1 MSFFKR
7 LAGLLGNP
15 GARSGSPFYHFSV
28 RCNRCGEVI
37 EARVNLNNDLSPEFG
52 EGEGGPQTYVCRKG
66 LIGSGRCFQSIE
78 VTLQFDARRK
88 LTDRQIVGGTFV
100 D

>member
-7 LAGLLGNP
+7 LAGLFGNP
-15 GARSGSPFYHFSV
+15 ATRSGSPYYNFSV

-37 EARVNLNNDLSPEFG
+37 EARVNLSNDLSVEYG
-52 EGEGGPQTYVCRKG
+52 EGEDGPQTYVCRKG
-66 LIGSGRCFQSIE
+66 LVGSGRCFQSIE
-78 VTLQFDARRK
+78 VTLRFDGRRQ
-88 LTDRQIVGGTFV
+88 LTDRQVVGGTFV